1 MGYRTYIGLIDK
13 KEYDKISNFSI
24 EQLKKY
30 KAKKHKEKYNKDK
43 TSVMSY
49 DLVKEIHGMGK
60 YCNFD
65 FCKKDFFLNEKT
77 NKYIT
82 SDGEFFIIGP
92 EGLESVINEYKKDIH
107 EYYQKLRKQDEK
119 DIMLR
124 RVQSVESFLD
134 EKIDLWSGKYNEL
147 LPIDMNKEKEE
158 ISQSWN
164 KEYIIFEL
172 VRLYKTIDFNKHILV
187 YYGY

>member
-1 MGYRTYIGLIDK
+1 MGYRTYIGLIES
-13 KEYDKISNFSI
+13 KEYNKIKNYTV

-30 KAKKHKEKYNKDK
+30 KAKKYKEKYDK
-43 TSVMSY
+43 ENTSVMSY
-49 DLVKEIHGMGK
+49 DLVEEIHGMGK

-77 NKYIT
+77 NRYMT
-82 SDGEFFIIGP
+82 SDGEFFIIGQ
-92 EGLESVINEYKKDIH
+92 EGLQMIIEEYKKDIF

-134 EKIDLWSGKYNEL
+134 EKIDLWSGKYQEL
-147 LPIDMNKEKEE
+147 LPIDMNKDKKE
-158 ISQSWN
+158 ISSSWT
-164 KEYIIFEL
+164 KEYIVFEL
-172 VRLYKTIDFNKHILV
+172 VRLYKTIDFSKNVLV